1 MRQLALPT
9 RPHNPPAQPC
19 CRHCVGAACL
29 QVGSGAFNGRVMAK
43 IKGKYARVTL
53 DPAKLNKYMGKTLK
67 LSVVM
72 PQQVA
77 GRVQVDTAQFR
88 ARNTRNAP
96 MLILQGSCP

>member
-1 MRQLALPT
+1 
-9 RPHNPPAQPC
+9 
-19 CRHCVGAACL
+19 L

-43 IKGKYARVTL
+43 IKGKYVKVTL

-77 GRVQVDTAQFR
+77 GQTDLALFR
-88 ARNTRNAP
+88 ARNTRSAAF
-96 MLILQGSCP
+96 LVLQGSCP